1 MSLTASSPATVAAY
15 QSDLV
20 SFVEWAERGGLV
32 GPEEVSRQTLRRY
45 IAFLATKGLART
57 SIARKAA
64 TLRRYFRWLLRSGT
78 VSVDPS
84 VGLSTPKGASRVPRV
99 LNHSDLDRLL
109 DPAPVSEAASKG
121 AAERGGGGPGG
132 EPAPARGGPGR
143 EPASER
149 GGPRRE
155 PASERGGPGRDPAVA
170 MAAAL
175 RDLAVMELL
184 YGSGLRVAEL
194 CALSEADMDLGRRT
208 VTVWGKGSK
217 QRRVPMSEPS
227 VEAVERW
234 LERGRPLLV
243 REGTPA
249 DAAFLGVRGGRL
261 QAREVRRILD
271 AHSPTPV
278 HPHALRHTFAT
289 HLLDG
294 GADLRVVQ
302 ELLGHSSLDTTQVY
316 THVSKERLLQAYERS
331 HPRA

>member
-1 MSLTASSPATVAAY
+1 MAWRLEGFVMSLTSSSPATVAAY

-20 SFVEWAERGGLV
+20 SFVDWAERGGLV

-45 IAFLATKGLART
+45 IAFLSTRGLARR
-57 SIARKAA
+57 SIARRAA
-64 TLRRYFRWLLRSGT
+64 ALRRYFRWLHRTGT
-78 VSVDPS
+78 VPVDPS
-84 VGLSTPKGASRVPRV
+84 VGLSAPKGESRVPRV
-99 LNHSDLDRLL
+99 LSHSDLEQLL
-109 DPAPVSEAASKG
+109 DAAPAP
-121 AAERGGGGPGG
+121 AERGGRPAGAG
-132 EPAPARGGPGR
+132 EVAG
-143 EPASER
+143 
-149 GGPRRE
+149 
-155 PASERGGPGRDPAVA
+155 AVT
-170 MAAAL
+170 L
-175 RDLAVMELL
+175 RDMAVMEVL

-194 CALSEADMDLGRRT
+194 CSLSAADMDLTRRV

-217 QRRVPMSEPS
+217 QRRVPMGEPS
-227 VEAVERW
+227 VDAVRRW
-234 LERGRPLLV
+234 LEQGRPLLV

-261 QAREVRRILD
+261 QSREVRRILD
-271 AHSPTPV
+271 AHSSSPV

>member
-1 MSLTASSPATVAAY
+1 MSLTSSSPATVAAY

-20 SFVEWAERGGLV
+20 SFVDWAERGGLV
-32 GPEEVSRQTLRRY
+32 GPEEISRQTLRRY
-45 IAFLATKGLART
+45 IAFLSTRGLARR

-64 TLRRYFRWLLRSGT
+64 ALRRYFRWLHRTGT
-78 VSVDPS
+78 VAVDPS
-84 VGLSTPKGASRVPRV
+84 VGLSTPKGESRVPRV
-99 LNHSDLDRLL
+99 LSHSDLDQLL
-109 DPAPVSEAASKG
+109 AAPVSA
-121 AAERGGGGPGG
+121 GGSS
-132 EPAPARGGPGR
+132 GPGR
-143 EPASER
+143 PAA
-149 GGPRRE
+149 P
-155 PASERGGPGRDPAVA
+155 PAAVTGA
-170 MAAAL
+170 TAL
-175 RDLAVMELL
+175 RDVAVMEVL

-194 CALSEADMDLGRRT
+194 CSLSAADMDLARRV

-217 QRRVPMSEPS
+217 QRRVPMGQPS
-227 VEAVERW
+227 VDAVRRW
-234 LERGRPLLV
+234 LEEGRPVLV

-261 QAREVRRILD
+261 NPREVRRILD
-271 AHSPTPV
+271 AHSPSPI

>member
-1 MSLTASSPATVAAY
+1 MAWRLEGFVMSLTSSAPATVAAY

-20 SFVEWAERGGLV
+20 SFVDWAERGGLA

-45 IAFLATKGLART
+45 IAFLATKGLARR

-64 TLRRYFRWLLRSGT
+64 ALRRYFRWLRRTGT
-78 VSVDPS
+78 VTVDPS
-84 VGLSTPKGASRVPRV
+84 VGLYTPKGASRVPRI
-99 LNHSDLDRLL
+99 LSHSDLDQLL
-109 DPAPVSEAASKG
+109 RASPVAADPVAT
-121 AAERGGGGPGG
+121 
-132 EPAPARGGPGR
+132 
-143 EPASER
+143 
-149 GGPRRE
+149 
-155 PASERGGPGRDPAVA
+155 AVA
-170 MAAAL
+170 R
-175 RDLAVMELL
+175 RDVAVTELL

-194 CALSEADMDLGRRT
+194 CGLSEGDMDLARQMI
-208 VTVWGKGSK
+208 TVWGKGSK

-227 VEAVERW
+227 VDAIRSW
-234 LERGRPLLV
+234 LREGRPVLV
-243 REGTPA
+243 AETTPA

-261 QAREVRRILD
+261 NVREVRRILD
-271 AHSPTPV
+271 AHSASPV

-302 ELLGHSSLDTTQVY
+302 ELLGHASLETTQVY